1 MAESTTGPAI
11 NITDAGA
18 GAATF
23 SGSESRSYNYFT
35 PKGRHASVYEDVTV
49 DVQPDPKRY
58 LLQGWLYAFADG
70 TAGYDESWTKMKSSD
85 WHVRSEEHTSE
96 LQSLAYLVCR
106 LLLEK
111 KK

>member
-23 SGSESRSYNYFT
+23 SGSESRNYNYFT

-58 LLQGWLYAFADG
+58 LLQGWLYAFVDG
-70 TAGYDESWTKMKSSD
+70 IVGFSETWSKVKSSV
-85 WHVRSEEHTSE
+85 WHVFRHPNDQLHLTIYIRQVNRV
-96 LQSLAYLVCR
+96 LHI
-106 LLLEK
+106 
-111 KK
+111 

>member
-49 DVQPDPKRY
+49 DVQFSRR
-58 LLQGWLYAFADG
+58 WLSR
-70 TAGYDESWTKMKSSD
+70 TARTSMRRGIPAGSS
-85 WHVRSEEHTSE
+85 VSRRT
-96 LQSLAYLVCR
+96 
-106 LLLEK
+106 
-111 KK
+111 